1 MDHHRTLTLAIAG
14 LACLGTAQA
23 PPFRLQVV
31 PIWMGPNHTGAI
43 GAGINDS
50 RTAAA
55 ERFGGFLYFSQ
66 ATGSLFVTPGGTD
79 HYLYKVTDNGE
90 VVGTAA
96 WSSWRGF
103 TWHPVHGLRLL
114 PYPLGGT
121 VTWAK
126 GASDS
131 GLVVGF
137 YYLNAV
143 ETPCYWPPGGG
154 VVSLG
159 LPNSPYGAIAE
170 DANDA
175 GEILVGTGNAQGR
188 YVTYLWRPVT
198 GWQPTGMP
206 PGGRDLFAAD
216 LNDAGQALFY
226 GYDESFNIHGWRQEA
241 NGAWTE
247 MLRPIPVS
255 GSRPVDLN
263 DKGEAAGWAYVSGN
277 QTRAAYWD
285 AQGNGHMVKDLLDAT
300 GAGWDLRTARAI
312 NNRGD
317 MLASGWHQGVFRTC
331 LLVRV
336 PRAVVRPPDVPA
348 GG

>member
-1 MDHHRTLTLAIAG
+1 MDHHRALTLALAG

-31 PIWMGPNHTGAI
+31 PIWMGLNHTNA
-43 GAGINDS
+43 AGRGLNES
-50 RTAAA
+50 REAVA
-55 ERFGGFLYFSQ
+55 ERTNDFVYFSPTSGT
-66 ATGSLFVTPGGTD
+66 AVVNGGANTVRVFHVTSDGS
-79 HYLYKVTDNGE
+79 

-96 WSSWRGF
+96 WSSWRAF

-114 PYPLGGT
+114 PYPLGAT

-137 YYLNAV
+137 YYVNGV
-143 ETPCYWPPGGG
+143 ENVCYWPSGGG
-154 VVSLG
+154 VVTLG
-159 LPNSPYGAIAE
+159 QPAPPYGASAE
-170 DANDA
+170 AANDA
-175 GEILVGTGNAQGR
+175 GDILVQTITAQSR
-188 YVTYLWRPVT
+188 YVTYLWRPAT

-206 PGGRDLFAAD
+206 PGGRDLFAVD

-226 GYDESFNIHGWRQEA
+226 GYDESFNIHGWRREG
-241 NGAWTE
+241 NGTWTE
-247 MLRPIPVS
+247 MLRPVPVS
-255 GSRPVDLN
+255 GSRPLDMN

-285 AQGNGHMVKDLLDAT
+285 AQGNGHMVKDILDAT
-300 GAGWDLRTARAI
+300 GAGWDLREAGAI

-336 PRAVVRPPDVPA
+336 PRAVVRPPDVPT